1 MYVNPAASGMREQN
15 MEHGDRNADIRG
27 DLEIIANS
35 MHMLPPWV
43 PAAGRGGRGWR
54 SRFAEL
60 DQSYSLQ
67 QLAEYLAEIME
78 ALDPEA
84 RAARH
89 RIHSACVYV
98 LKFFD
103 IPALYEHLDQVA
115 ATWKP
120 AVPGR
125 AGMRWSETICSAA
138 WRVLTATE
146 PYDMHAHD
154 RFVPPA

>member
-1 MYVNPAASGMREQN
+1 
-15 MEHGDRNADIRG
+15 
-27 DLEIIANS
+27 

-43 PAAGRGGRGWR
+43 PAAGRGGPAWW
-54 SRFAEL
+54 SRFAEF

-78 ALDPEA
+78 VLDPDV

-89 RIHSACVYV
+89 RIHNACIYV

-115 ATWKP
+115 AAWKP

-125 AGMRWSETICSAA
+125 AGMRWSETICPAA
-138 WRVLTATE
+138 WRVLVATE

-154 RFVPPA
+154 RFVPAVLADGRWWPEQHHQAGALREP